1 MTQET
6 PTSTV
11 TGGGLVGCDS
21 PSERGRER
29 EADDPENG
37 FDSPPGRVEDGF
49 YPVVAVVEA
58 YGYAYGVG
66 DDDEEDDFGCH
77 FRGLSVV
84 VLI

>member
-1 MTQET
+1 
-6 PTSTV
+6 
-11 TGGGLVGCDS
+11 
-21 PSERGRER
+21 
-29 EADDPENG
+29 
-37 FDSPPGRVEDGF
+37 
-49 YPVVAVVEA
+49 VVAVVEA